1 MNLYLLRHAS
11 AGTRRTNPTID
22 NKRPIDKAGR
32 EHCVHLAQVL
42 NTFDLNFDLIL
53 SSPLKRC
60 LQTASFVGTETGYD
74 APIQIARA
82 LAPAGTYAEFQQ
94 LVAQC
99 AKHENVLMVG
109 HNPNITH
116 FLGSLL
122 TPAASKATAAVRM
135 RKGSI
140 ARVAFPAERGEKQ
153 PATLSWLLD
162 PRMVRALYINSAKSS
177 RRKTS
182 RK

>member
-11 AGTRRTNPTID
+11 AGARRPNPAID
-22 NKRPIDKAGR
+22 DKRPIDKAGR
-32 EHCVHLAQVL
+32 EHCLHLARVL
-42 NTFDLNFDLIL
+42 STFDLSFDLIL

-60 LQTASFVGTETGYD
+60 LQTATFVGTEMGYD
-74 APIQIARA
+74 SPIQISRA
-82 LAPAGTYAEFQQ
+82 LSPAGTYAEFQQ

-99 AKHENVLMVG
+99 AKYESVLMVG
-109 HNPNITH
+109 HNPNVTN

-122 TPAASKATAAVRM
+122 TPTASKSTVAVRM

-140 ARVAFPAERGEKQ
+140 ARIKMEKQ
-153 PATLSWLLD
+153 PATLQWLLD
-162 PRMVRALYINSAKSS
+162 PRMVRALYISSAKSS

>member
-11 AGTRRTNPTID
+11 AGTRRPNPAID
-22 NKRPIDKAGR
+22 DKRPIDKAGR
-32 EHCVHLAQVL
+32 EHCVHLGQVL
-42 NTFDLNFDLIL
+42 NTLNLSFDLVL

-60 LQTASFVGTETGYD
+60 LQTATFVGTETGYD
-74 APIQIARA
+74 APIQISRA
-82 LAPAGTYAEFQQ
+82 LSPAGTYAEFQQ

-116 FLGSLL
+116 FLGALL
-122 TPAASKATAAVRM
+122 TPAASKVTAAVRM

-140 ARVAFPAERGEKQ
+140 ARANLEKQ
-153 PATLSWLLD
+153 PATLQWLLD
-162 PRMVRALYINSAKSS
+162 PRMVRALYMSSAKSS

>member
-11 AGTRRTNPTID
+11 AGTRRANPIID

-42 NTFDLNFDLIL
+42 NALNLNFDLVL

-60 LQTASFVGTETGYD
+60 LQTASLVGTETGYD

-82 LAPAGTYAEFQQ
+82 LSPAGTYAEFQQ
-94 LVAQC
+94 LLAQC
-99 AKHENVLMVG
+99 AKHDNVLMVG
-109 HNPNITH
+109 HNPNVTH
-116 FLGSLL
+116 FLGALL
-122 TPAASKATAAVRM
+122 TPAASKATAAVRI

-140 ARVAFPAERGEKQ
+140 ARVNMERQ

-162 PRMVRALYINSAKSS
+162 PRVVRAFYMSSAKSS